1 MKKFFNKM
9 QNKANALVIR
19 AKTTIENV
27 KAEGYIDTGVKIIIG
42 VVVGAVILAGL
53 YALFSGV
60 ILPTLEGRIDG
71 MFDYAGTPST

>member
-27 KAEGYIDTGVKIIIG
+27 KAGGYVDTGVKIIIA
-42 VVVGAVILAGL
+42 VVVGAVILGGL
-53 YALFSGV
+53 YALFDNV
-60 ILPTLEGRIDG
+60 ILPTLETRIDG
-71 MFDYAGTPST
+71 MFDYAG

>member
-27 KAEGYIDTGVKIIIG
+27 KAEGYVDTGVKIIIA
-42 VVVGAVILAGL
+42 VVVGAVILGGL
-53 YALFSGV
+53 YALFDNV
-60 ILPTLEGRIDG
+60 ILLTLETRIDG
-71 MFDYAGTPST
+71 MFDYAG

>member
-27 KAEGYIDTGVKIIIG
+27 KAEGYVDTGVKIIIA
-42 VVVGAVILAGL
+42 VVVGAVILGGL
-53 YALFSGV
+53 YALFNGV
-60 ILPTLEGRIDG
+60 ILPRLNTEIGE
-71 MFDYAGTPST
+71 MFNYTA

>member
-27 KAEGYIDTGVKIIIG
+27 KAEGYVDTGVKIIIA

-53 YALFSGV
+53 YALFNGV
-60 ILPTLEGRIDG
+60 ILPRLNTEIGN
-71 MFDYAGTPST
+71 MFNYTA